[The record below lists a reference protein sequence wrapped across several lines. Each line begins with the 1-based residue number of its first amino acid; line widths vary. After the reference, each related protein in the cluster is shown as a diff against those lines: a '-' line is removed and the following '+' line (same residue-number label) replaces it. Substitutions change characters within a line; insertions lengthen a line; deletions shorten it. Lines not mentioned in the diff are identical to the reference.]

1 MGRRIDYLND
11 PNAPRANSL
20 VPSAN
25 AVVTNDRGQI
35 LLIRRTD
42 NDNWSLPGGA
52 MDLGETIADAAV
64 REVEEE
70 TGIRCKITG
79 LLGIY
84 TNPAHVVQYTS
95 DGEARQEF
103 TIVLTAEVV
112 SGAPRTS
119 DESSQVEWID
129 PTQIDAYDMHP
140 SMRQRIERFRDDATE
155 PYIG

>member
-1 MGRRIDYLND
+1 MGRIDYLDD
-11 PNAPRANSL
+11 PAAPPPNSL
-20 VPSAN
+20 VPSVN
-25 AVVTNDRGQI
+25 AVVTNEAGQI

-70 TGIRCKITG
+70 TGIQCKITG

-84 TNPAHVVQYTS
+84 TNPAHLVQYTS
-95 DGEARQEF
+95 DGEVRQEF
-103 TIVLTAEVV
+103 TLVFTAEAIGG
-112 SGAPRTS
+112 SPRTS
-119 DESSQVEWID
+119 DESSEVVWID
-129 PTQIDAYDMHP
+129 PVDADAYDMHP
-140 SMRQRIERFRDDATE
+140 SMRQRIRRFRENPAE